1 MGPKAN
7 VLTKTSDKDM
17 IAVTTKVNKKKKLD
31 VASNLIE
38 NAKNNVEEKS
48 DKKNVST
55 KTAANAVITA
65 NIFEKSNATIETKP
79 SVKVEAKPNE
89 KAKESQEVN
98 LKIIESVPE
107 ERKITDLCMK

>member
-79 SVKVEAKPNE
+79 SVKVEAKSNDKIKNE
-89 KAKESQEVN
+89 VAAKSTIVA
-98 LKIIESVPE
+98 KP
-107 ERKITDLCMK
+107 